1 MLLSGKVQ
9 SEYVAV
15 GEVFKQQY
23 YRNINNLRLC
33 KPLLLSGNVQSENI
47 AAEESVQTTILL
59 EP

>member
-15 GEVFKQQY
+15 GEGFKQQY

-33 KPLLLSGNVQSENI
+33 MPLLLSGNVQSENI